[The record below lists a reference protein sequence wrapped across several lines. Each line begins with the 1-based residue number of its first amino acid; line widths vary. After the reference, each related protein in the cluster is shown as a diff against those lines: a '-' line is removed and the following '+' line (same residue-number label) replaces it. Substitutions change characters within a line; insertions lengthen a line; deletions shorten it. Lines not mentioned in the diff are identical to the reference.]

1 MYTMARSVRQSKI
14 IEIINK
20 NEIETQDELVSALRK
35 AGFNVT
41 QATISRDIKELCLFK
56 IPGENKKY
64 KYAFVEKEDKNLS
77 SKTNEIYKNVVLSI
91 TPVFNQ
97 VLVKTIK
104 GTTEAVANV
113 VDKLGFNSV
122 LGCVTGYDSL
132 LIVTNSAENA
142 VEVSDRLEGLLQ
154 SN

>member
-1 MYTMARSVRQSKI
+1 MARSVRQSKI

-20 NEIETQDELVSALRK
+20 QEIETQDELVTALK
-35 AGFNVT
+35 QAGFNVT

-56 IPGENKKY
+56 IAGENKKY
-64 KYAFVEKEDKNLS
+64 RYAFVESEDKNLS
-77 SKTNEIYKNVVLSI
+77 SKTNEIYRNVVLSI
-91 TPVFNQ
+91 TQVLNQ

-113 VDKLGFNSV
+113 VDKLAISSV

-132 LIVTNSAENA
+132 LVVTDSEESAK
-142 VEVSDRLEGLLQ
+142 EVKSRLDSLL
-154 SN
+154 NDN